1 MRPALIDQ
9 LNVLKHLTFRRI
21 WNIVRVVA
29 SYQASRLTGKNLQ
42 SGNPFALSIEP
53 TTSCNLRCPEC
64 PSGLRSFTRPT
75 GMLEVELFQ
84 KALDDCSKDLIYLI
98 LYFQGEPYLHPNFHN
113 MVYLAKSRKLYV
125 ATSTNAHY
133 LTDEHARATV
143 ESGLD
148 RLIISLDGTDQSTY
162 ESYRI
167 GGKIEKVLEGT
178 KNIIKWRKKLKADKP
193 FVVFQFLVTAKNEH
207 QIPEVKALADEIGV
221 DDVWFK
227 TAQVYEYENGH
238 ELIPVDSKYSR
249 YRQRRD
255 GKWELKNKFEN
266 RCWKMWHSAVI
277 TWDGKVVPCCFDK
290 DASHEMGNIRDIE
303 FIKIWQSK
311 KYNQFRAKLLNNRSS
326 IEMCKNCTEGTEV
339 WV

>member
-113 MVYLAKSRKLYV
+113 MVSLAKSRKLYV

-227 TAQVYEYENGH
+227 TAQVYDYENGH

-255 GKWELKNKFEN
+255 GKWDLKNKFEN

>member
-303 FIKIWQSK
+303 FIKIWQST

>member
-1 MRPALIDQ
+1 
-9 LNVLKHLTFRRI
+9 
-21 WNIVRVVA
+21 
-29 SYQASRLTGKNLQ
+29 
-42 SGNPFALSIEP
+42 
-53 TTSCNLRCPEC
+53 
-64 PSGLRSFTRPT
+64 
-75 GMLEVELFQ
+75 MLEVELFQ

-113 MVYLAKSRKLYV
+113 MVSLAKSRKLYV

-227 TAQVYEYENGH
+227 TAQVYDYENGH

-255 GKWELKNKFEN
+255 GKWDLKNKFEN

>member
-1 MRPALIDQ
+1 MRPTLSDQ

-21 WNIVRVVA
+21 WNIVRVVG

-75 GMLEVELFQ
+75 GMLELDLFK
-84 KALDDCSKDLIYLI
+84 KALDECSKDLIYLI
-98 LYFQGEPYLHPNFHN
+98 LYFQGEPYLNPNFHT
-113 MVYLAKSRKLYV
+113 MVSLAKSRKLYV

-133 LTDEHARATV
+133 LTDEHAKSTV

-148 RLIISLDGTDQSTY
+148 RLIISLDGIDQSTY

-167 GGKIEKVLEGT
+167 GGKVEKVLEGAR
-178 KNIIKWRKKLKADKP
+178 NIIRWRKKLNASKP

-238 ELIPVDSKYSR
+238 ELIPADTRYSR
-249 YRQRRD
+249 YRQRND

-266 RCWKMWHSAVI
+266 RCWKMWHSSVI

-290 DASHEMGNIRDIE
+290 DASHEMGNIRESD
-303 FIKIWQSK
+303 FVRIWHSE
-311 KYNQFRAKLLNNRSS
+311 KYNRFRAKLLENRGS

>member
-113 MVYLAKSRKLYV
+113 MVSMAKSRKLYV

-167 GGKIEKVLEGT
+167 GGKIEKVLEGA
-178 KNIIKWRKKLKADKP
+178 KNLIKWRKKLKANKP

-227 TAQVYEYENGH
+227 TAQVYDYENGH

-266 RCWKMWHSAVI
+266 RCWKMWHSSVI

>member
-1 MRPALIDQ
+1 MRPILSDQ
-9 LNVLKHLTFRRI
+9 INVLKHLTFRRI
-21 WNIVRVVA
+21 WNIAKVVG

-42 SGNPFALSIEP
+42 SGNPFALSVEP

-75 GMLEVELFQ
+75 GMLELDLFQ
-84 KALDDCSKDLIYLI
+84 KALDDCAKDLVYLI
-98 LYFQGEPYLHPNFHN
+98 LYFQGEPYLHPNFHK
-113 MVYLAKSRKLYV
+113 MVSMAKSRKLYV

-133 LTDEHARATV
+133 LTDEHAKATV

-167 GGKIEKVLEGT
+167 GGKIDKVLEGAQ
-178 KNIIKWRKKLKADKP
+178 NVIKWRKKLCVSKP

-207 QIPEVKALADEIGV
+207 QIPKVKALADEIGV

-227 TAQVYEYENGH
+227 TAQVYDYENGH
-238 ELIPVDSKYSR
+238 ELIPSDSKYSR
-249 YRQRRD
+249 YRQRND

-266 RCWKMWHSAVI
+266 RCWKMWHSSVI

-290 DASHEMGNIRDIE
+290 DASHEMGNIRNVD
-303 FIKIWQSK
+303 FVKIWRSE
-311 KYNQFRAKLLNNRSS
+311 KYNRFRAKLLENRGS